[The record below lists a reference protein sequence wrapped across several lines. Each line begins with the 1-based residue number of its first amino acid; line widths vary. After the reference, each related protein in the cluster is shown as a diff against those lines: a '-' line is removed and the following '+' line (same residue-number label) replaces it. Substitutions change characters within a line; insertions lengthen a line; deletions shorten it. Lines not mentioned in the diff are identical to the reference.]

1 MIENSERFGLS
12 QLHQLRGRVG
22 RGNVKSTCILIASD
36 ENREENQ
43 RLKILESTTD
53 GFKIADEDLKLRG
66 PGDFLGSRQHGLPD
80 LKISNMLS
88 DGDVVRETHYAAEQL
103 LKNNP
108 ALEGA
113 EYDALKKRVNEMF
126 SHGVVLN

>member
-1 MIENSERFGLS
+1 M
-12 QLHQLRGRVG
+12 G
-22 RGNVKSTCILIASD
+22 RGEHQSYCILVNSSGSSQAA
-36 ENREENQ
+36 E
-43 RLKILESTTD
+43 RLEILKKYD
-53 GFKIADEDLKLRG
+53 NGFDIADEDLKLRG

-88 DGDVVRETHYAAEQL
+88 DGDTVRETHYAAEQL
-103 LKNNP
+103 LKDNP
-108 ALEGA
+108 SLEGS